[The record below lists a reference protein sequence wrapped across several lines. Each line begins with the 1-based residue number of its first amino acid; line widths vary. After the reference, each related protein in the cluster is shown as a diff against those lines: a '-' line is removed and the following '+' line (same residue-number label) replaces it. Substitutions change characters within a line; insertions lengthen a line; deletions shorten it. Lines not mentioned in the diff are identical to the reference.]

1 MQNNREGQTP
11 LHSATME
18 KNSWKFVEL
27 LLKNSADPKEKDNQ
41 GKTPLHYNNWSI
53 CLSLILKSVK
63 AKEELDKGREIFS
76 SNQFQIIYL

>member
-1 MQNNREGQTP
+1 MQNNKEGQTP

-27 LLKNSADPKEKDNQ
+27 LINNNADPKEKDNQ

-53 CLSLILKSVK
+53 CLTLVMKSIK
-63 AKEELDKGREIFS
+63 SKEGQNIG
-76 SNQFQIIYL
+76 